1 MPLGTC
7 WLIREETLDAW
18 ESPDS
23 TRIGEGSDVELHSL
37 NGTAELDG
45 MRPFAHERVVID
57 LKRIP
62 MIKYAA
68 LRRLH
73 QKRRDLSN

>member
-7 WLIREETLDAW
+7 WLIREETLHAR

-45 MRPFAHERVVID
+45 MSAFAHERVVID

-62 MIKYAA
+62 MIKIC
-68 LRRLH
+68 RLSADST
-73 QKRRDLSN
+73 KKA